1 MPDRQ
6 HERWNFTEFSNA
18 TPESVCE
25 GYCLLSGYV
34 ASELFGFRIPA
45 DCFCHLS
52 DGDCIA
58 CQHPDERLDCVDE
71 ADKETRRMRF
81 RYEKSVYDFV
91 VSAVNDRLEKER
103 DQMMPIPGSV
113 IALANGCSCPDYD
126 NRDRPAG
133 AGWIVTTDCQIH
145 GFNGT
150 HPRVVKQ
157 E

>member
-52 DGDCIA
+52 YNPRSNDS
-58 CQHPDERLDCVDE
+58 L
-71 ADKETRRMRF
+71 TRF
-81 RYEKSVYDFV
+81 RYEQSVYDFIL
-91 VSAVNDRLEKER
+91 SAVNDKIEKETVK
-103 DQMMPIPGSV
+103 QMWKPGS
-113 IALANGCSCPDYD
+113 IMALGKGCKCPDME
-126 NRDRPAG
+126 NRDREQG
-133 AGWIVTTDCQIH
+133 TGWAVDTECPLH
-145 GFNGT
+145 GFNGS
-150 HPRVVKQ
+150 HAIVYDVKA
-157 E
+157 